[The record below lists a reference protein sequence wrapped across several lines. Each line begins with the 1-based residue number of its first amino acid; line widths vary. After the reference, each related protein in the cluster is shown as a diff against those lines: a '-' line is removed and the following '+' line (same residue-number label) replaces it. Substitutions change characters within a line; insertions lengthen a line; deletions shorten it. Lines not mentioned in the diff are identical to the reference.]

1 MSLPP
6 SFVFQLAGVHGKGV
20 FLLYSVDTV
29 KIDLRSEN
37 GKWQCLTL
45 KANHHN
51 EQKKILF
58 SLSSIAPTG
67 RGSWIHLFET
77 WSVIIKEHFHA
88 ESLTKPP
95 DVAVHLGKD

>member
-20 FLLYSVDTV
+20 FLLHSVDTV

-51 EQKKILF
+51 EQKKYCFLC
-58 SLSSIAPTG
+58 LLLPQQ
-67 RGSWIHLFET
+67 
-77 WSVIIKEHFHA
+77 A
-88 ESLTKPP
+88 EG
-95 DVAVHLGKD
+95 LGYIFLKHGV